1 MSTNDLKGTIAN
13 WPQAK
18 QFRKSI
24 RLEFSLYVSI
34 IILLLML
41 TTGYVITNKYVTTVT
56 QNVVEKLLVQARA
69 YSGSA
74 GKLIIS
80 TNGPDELLLN
90 NICKKLAT
98 NSNDIYWAGITN
110 QENIFLAHTDI
121 KQVIAGAKMDLSAG
135 EHIYDFF
142 QESETFELKEVTI
155 KITVPIIESGIVVG
169 RLGLAAS
176 THQILEARN
185 SSIFAVAS
193 ITVFMLLIGIPLT
206 TLILNRKLR
215 PIRQITDALKCI
227 SYENIKLEF
236 PFTSKN
242 EFGYLA
248 ETLKAMGK
256 KLNAAQKELIEKE
269 RLSHE
274 LEIAHEIQAN
284 ILPRRFPQ
292 TDTYEFAGFYGSARE
307 VGGDYY
313 DFIDLGDDRM
323 AFLVADVSGK
333 SLPGML
339 VMLLTR
345 DIVKQLSSNIH
356 HPGKLLS
363 KVNSELL
370 SGIRKGMFVT
380 MFYGLLDKKSGKF
393 TFASAGHN
401 PLIKVDGQ
409 TGKCELIKT
418 RGFPL
423 GLIPPEKFDQRIET
437 GELLIS
443 NDDWLIQFT
452 DGINEAQNAENEE
465 FGMDRFTKAIE
476 NNIEL
481 NPTEMVESTI
491 RQHEA
496 FVGNTPQYDDITLL
510 VLKWCGKGN
519 IGEHTLKKEAV
530 SEL

>member
-1 MSTNDLKGTIAN
+1 MGD

-41 TTGYVITNKYVTTVT
+41 TTGYVITNKYVNTVT

-98 NSNDIYWAGITN
+98 NNNDIYWAGITN
-110 QENIFLAHTDI
+110 QKNIFLAHTDI
-121 KQVIAGAKMDLSAG
+121 KHVIAGAKIDLSAG
-135 EHIYDFF
+135 EHNYDFF
-142 QESETFELKEVTI
+142 QENETFELKEATI

-176 THQILEARN
+176 TQQILEARN
-185 SSIFAVAS
+185 GSIFTVAS
-193 ITVFMLLIGIPLT
+193 ITVFMLLLGIPLT

-215 PIRQITDALKCI
+215 PISQITDALKSI
-227 SYENIKLEF
+227 SYEDIKLEF

-269 RLSHE
+269 RRSRE

-284 ILPRRFPQ
+284 ILPRQFPRS
-292 TDTYEFAGFYGSARE
+292 DTYEFAGFYGSARE

-345 DIVKQLSSNIH
+345 DIVKQLSRTIQ

-370 SGIRKGMFVT
+370 SGIRKGTFVT
-380 MFYGLLDKKSGKF
+380 MFYGLLDKKTGRF

-409 TGKCELIKT
+409 TGKCKLIKT
-418 RGFPL
+418 HGFPL
-423 GLIPPEKFDQRIET
+423 GLMSPEKFNQRIET
-437 GELLIS
+437 GEMLIS
-443 NDDWLIQFT
+443 DNDWLIQYT

-465 FGMDRFTKAIE
+465 FGMERFTNAIE
-476 NNIEL
+476 NNVGL
-481 NPTEMVESTI
+481 NPAEMVDRTI
-491 RQHEA
+491 KKHRA
-496 FVGNTPQYDDITLL
+496 FVGDTPQYDDITLL
-510 VLKWCGKGN
+510 VLKWCRRDIVEKQMM
-519 IGEHTLKKEAV
+519 KQEAV
-530 SEL
+530 NGI